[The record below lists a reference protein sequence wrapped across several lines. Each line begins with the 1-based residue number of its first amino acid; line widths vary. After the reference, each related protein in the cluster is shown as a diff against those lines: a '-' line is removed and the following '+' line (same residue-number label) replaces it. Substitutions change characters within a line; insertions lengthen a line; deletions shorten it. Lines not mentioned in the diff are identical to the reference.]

1 MPKAQIPAVI
11 TPYDGEVLEVIQNG
25 SEKVVTILLDSHET
39 KTSKKGKVSDEKS
52 VQLDISSKRVLL
64 VKKGDKV
71 KRGELITD
79 GSADI
84 EELFNILGAEA
95 AQEYIATEVT
105 KVYELQG
112 ATISRKHLDIIVRQM
127 FNRVAVVEGG
137 DSKFSTGDVIPEYT
151 VKKENREVKKKGGVE
166 AKYRQIVQGITQASL
181 TTESWLSAASF
192 QNTTKI
198 LIKAA
203 TRGQMDELIGLKEN
217 VIAGRLVPVGTGY
230 TLFNQNKKIKTK
242 EADELNGFIDK
253 DSILPEETVD
263 ESNEQAFMDEKTDN
277 A

>member
-1 MPKAQIPAVI
+1 MPKAQIKAVI